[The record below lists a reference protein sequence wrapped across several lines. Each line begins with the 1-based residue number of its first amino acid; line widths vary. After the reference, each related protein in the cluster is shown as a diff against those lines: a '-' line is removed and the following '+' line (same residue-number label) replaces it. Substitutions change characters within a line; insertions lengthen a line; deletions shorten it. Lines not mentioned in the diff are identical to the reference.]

1 MMTFLRKHR
10 TWLMIVIA
18 ILALPFIFYFTKS
31 DLSAMRNDQ
40 VGRLY
45 NRTVTTTELER
56 YGRLFSLA
64 EALGMAT
71 LTRNLGMGAED
82 RNHQANYFAINLI
95 VLRHEAARLGLK
107 PTAAEMADFVRNL
120 PAFRGPN
127 GFDAQKYDDFTKY
140 ALGPNGLSEAQVEE
154 LARDELCLNRLK
166 ELVAIGVSVPETEVK
181 TNYDQAY
188 GKFFASV
195 IPVRASDFAKEVKVT
210 DEDIQKYFE
219 SHKNALK
226 TEEKRKIEFA
236 ALALTEEQRKLK
248 GKERIE
254 PLQKLADRAND
265 ISQALTEKGVDFHQI
280 AAKFQLPLES
290 TGEFTQAAPDPKL
303 KDPQLSAAA
312 FQLTQQDP
320 NTDPIQ
326 GQDGFYIL
334 HLAGLIE
341 ARPLTLEEAKP
352 RIIEAIKSSRAHEMA
367 ANQGAKAAHDLREGL
382 KAGEPLAS
390 VCQKANVKAEK
401 IEPFT
406 LLDEVDLKDPAAKAK
421 NKPPDFLAVKNA
433 AAQLQP
439 GEVSEFF
446 PSEDGG
452 IIVVLEKREPPDEAK
467 YQADKASFEQRILN
481 NKRDLVFYDWL
492 RERQQEAGLFTSTSK
507 S

>member
-1 MMTFLRKHR
+1 
-10 TWLMIVIA
+10 
-18 ILALPFIFYFTKS
+18 
-31 DLSAMRNDQ
+31 MRNDQ
-40 VGRLY
+40 VGRMY
-45 NRTVTTTELER
+45 NRTITTVEFER
-56 YGRLFSLA
+56 NARLFGLA

-71 LTRNLGMGAED
+71 LARNLSVDAED
-82 RNHQANYFAINLI
+82 RDHQPNYFAINLI
-95 VLRHEAARLGLK
+95 ILRHESVRLGLK
-107 PTAAEMADFVRNL
+107 PTAMEMADFVRNL

-127 GFDAQKYDDFTKY
+127 GFDAKKYDDFTKY
-140 ALGPNGLSEAQVEE
+140 ALGPNGLSEAQLEE

-166 ELVAIGVSVPETEVK
+166 ELVATGVSVPETEVK

-195 IPVRASDFAKEVKVT
+195 IRVRASDFTKEVKVT

-226 TEEKRKIEFA
+226 TDEKRKVEFA

-248 GKERIE
+248 GKERVE

-265 ISQALTEKGVDFHQI
+265 LSQALTEKGADFHQI
-280 AAKFQLPLES
+280 AAKFQLPIES
-290 TGEFTQAAPDPKL
+290 TSEFTQAAPDPKL

-312 FQLTQQDP
+312 FQLTSQDP
-320 NTDPIQ
+320 NSEPIQ

-334 HLAGLIE
+334 HLAGLTE

-352 RIIEAIKSSRAHEMA
+352 KIVEAIKSSRTREMA

-382 KAGEPLAS
+382 RAGEPLPS

-406 LLDEVDLKDPAAKAK
+406 LMDEVDPKAPAAAAK
-421 NKPPDFLAVKNA
+421 NKPTDFLAIKNA
-433 AAQLQP
+433 IAQLQP

-467 YQADKASFEQRILN
+467 YQASKASFEQRILSS
-481 NKRDLVFYDWL
+481 KRDLVFYDWL
-492 RERQQEAGLFTSTSK
+492 RERQREAGLFTSK

>member
-1 MMTFLRKHR
+1 MTFLRKHR
-10 TWLMIVIA
+10 TWLMTVIA
-18 ILALPFIFYFTKS
+18 ILAIPFVFYFTKS

-40 VGRLY
+40 VGRMY
-45 NRTVTTTELER
+45 NRTITTTEFER
-56 YGRLFSLA
+56 NARLFGLA

-71 LTRNLGMGAED
+71 LARNLSVGAED
-82 RNHQANYFAINLI
+82 RDHQANYFAINLI
-95 VLRHEAARLGLK
+95 ILRHESARLGLK

-127 GFDAQKYDDFTKY
+127 GFDAKKYDDFTKY
-140 ALGPNGLSEAQVEE
+140 ALGPNGLSEAQLEE

-166 ELVAIGVSVPETEVK
+166 DLVATGVSVPENEVK

-195 IPVRASDFAKEVKVT
+195 IRVRASDFAKDVKVT

-226 TEEKRKIEFA
+226 TEEKRKVEFA

-265 ISQALTEKGVDFHQI
+265 ISQALAEKGADFHQI
-280 AAKFQLPLES
+280 AAKFQLPIES

-303 KDPQLSAAA
+303 KDPQLSASA
-312 FQLTQQDP
+312 FQLTPQDP
-320 NTDPIQ
+320 NSEPIQ

-334 HLAGLIE
+334 HLAALTE

-352 RIIEAIKSSRAHEMA
+352 KIVEAIKSSRAREMA

-382 KAGEPLAS
+382 KAGEPLPSA
-390 VCQKANVKAEK
+390 CQKANVKAEK

-406 LLDEVDLKDPAAKAK
+406 LMDDVDQKDPAAAAK
-421 NKPPDFLAVKNA
+421 NKPSDFLAVKNA

-467 YQADKASFEQRILN
+467 YQASKASFEQRILG

-492 RERQQEAGLFTSTSK
+492 RERQREAGLFSSK

>member
-1 MMTFLRKHR
+1 
-10 TWLMIVIA
+10 
-18 ILALPFIFYFTKS
+18 
-31 DLSAMRNDQ
+31 
-40 VGRLY
+40 
-45 NRTVTTTELER
+45 
-56 YGRLFSLA
+56 
-64 EALGMAT
+64 
-71 LTRNLGMGAED
+71 
-82 RNHQANYFAINLI
+82 
-95 VLRHEAARLGLK
+95 
-107 PTAAEMADFVRNL
+107 
-120 PAFRGPN
+120 
-127 GFDAQKYDDFTKY
+127 
-140 ALGPNGLSEAQVEE
+140 
-154 LARDELCLNRLK
+154 LNRLK
-166 ELVAIGVSVPETEVK
+166 ELVAAGVSVPETEVK

-188 GKFFASV
+188 GKCFASV
-195 IPVRASDFAKEVKVT
+195 IRVRASDFTKEIKVT

-226 TEEKRKIEFA
+226 TDEKRKVEFA

-248 GKERIE
+248 GKERVE

-265 ISQALTEKGVDFHQI
+265 LSQALTEKGADFHQI
-280 AAKFQLPLES
+280 AAKFQLSIES
-290 TGEFTQAAPDPKL
+290 TGEFTQAATDPKL

-312 FQLTQQDP
+312 FQLTSQDP
-320 NTDPIQ
+320 NSEPIQ

-334 HLAGLIE
+334 HLAGLTE

-352 RIIEAIKSSRAHEMA
+352 KIVEAIKSSRTREMA

-382 KAGEPLAS
+382 RAGEPLPS

-406 LLDEVDLKDPAAKAK
+406 LMDEVDPKAPAAAAK
-421 NKPPDFLAVKNA
+421 NKPPDFLAIKNA
-433 AAQLQP
+433 IAQLQP

-467 YQADKASFEQRILN
+467 YQASKASFEQRILSS
-481 NKRDLVFYDWL
+481 KRDLVFYDWL
-492 RERQQEAGLFTSTSK
+492 RERQREAGMFSSK

>member
-1 MMTFLRKHR
+1 MTFLRKHR

-265 ISQALTEKGVDFHQI
+265 IS
-280 AAKFQLPLES
+280 
-290 TGEFTQAAPDPKL
+290 
-303 KDPQLSAAA
+303 
-312 FQLTQQDP
+312 
-320 NTDPIQ
+320 
-326 GQDGFYIL
+326 
-334 HLAGLIE
+334 
-341 ARPLTLEEAKP
+341 
-352 RIIEAIKSSRAHEMA
+352 
-367 ANQGAKAAHDLREGL
+367 GAD
-382 KAGEPLAS
+382 
-390 VCQKANVKAEK
+390 
-401 IEPFT
+401 
-406 LLDEVDLKDPAAKAK
+406 
-421 NKPPDFLAVKNA
+421 
-433 AAQLQP
+433 
-439 GEVSEFF
+439 
-446 PSEDGG
+446 
-452 IIVVLEKREPPDEAK
+452 
-467 YQADKASFEQRILN
+467 
-481 NKRDLVFYDWL
+481 
-492 RERQQEAGLFTSTSK
+492 
-507 S
+507 